1 MADKI
6 HSVVKEQA
14 DKGFPRSMNKQNRV
28 VPDGNEL
35 DTSGGW
41 CLTQGSDAAN
51 NTIVYNNINVV
62 APQFHSVAAKRMVT
76 ELVKFIEDERI
87 ASVNKHFGAGVG
99 LAGNVLVCRVFSCLH
114 LQTWRVVWATCRRH
128 VFVHVAYL
136 ATLHVG

>member
-1 MADKI
+1 M
-6 HSVVKEQA
+6 
-14 DKGFPRSMNKQNRV
+14 
-28 VPDGNEL
+28 
-35 DTSGGW
+35 
-41 CLTQGSDAAN
+41 TQGSDAAN

-114 LQTWRVVWATCRRH
+114 LQTWRVLSARH
-128 VFVHVAYL
+128 VFGHVADS